1 MPNTVVIDSFPENVI
16 RYRRGYAVV
25 AVDVVRATTTAIT
38 AAAGGRRCFPVPTM
52 NAALQLAG
60 RLKDP
65 LLAGEQRGI
74 MPPGFHLN
82 NSPAQVAGRRDFERP
97 LILLSSSG
105 TRLCHEASQC
115 DAAFLACLRNYI
127 SAASHLATRFSTVA
141 LIGAG
146 SHDEFREEDQMCCA
160 WIAERLL
167 DLGYLAADANT
178 REIVRRWSNKPA
190 HAWIANKSANY
201 LRNSGQLADLEFILE
216 HVADLDAPF
225 VLRNGEVLLDVPPL
239 NSEVCESAGNG
250 VYEV

>member
-1 MPNTVVIDSFPENVI
+1 MRNTVIIDSLPESVA
-16 RYRRGYAVV
+16 RYRHGYAVV

-38 AAAGGRRCFPVPTM
+38 AAATGRRCFPVPTM

-60 RLKDP
+60 RLQDP

-74 MPPGFHLN
+74 VPPGFHLN
-82 NSPAQVAGRRDFERP
+82 NSPAQMAGRGNIERP

-105 TRLCHEASQC
+105 TRLCHEAAQC

-127 SAASHLATRFSTVA
+127 SAARHIAARFPAVA

-160 WIAERLL
+160 WIAECLL

-178 REIVRRWSNKPA
+178 VEIVRRWSNKPA
-190 HAWIANKSANY
+190 HAWITNKSARY
-201 LRNSGQLADLEFILE
+201 LRTSGQLADLDFILE
-216 HVADLDAPF
+216 HVADLNTPF
-225 VLRNGEVLLDVPPL
+225 VLRNGEVLAHGMPL
-239 NSEVCESAGNG
+239 NTEVRESAGNAI
-250 VYEV
+250 YDA

>member
-1 MPNTVVIDSFPENVI
+1 MRNTVVIDSLPESAA

-38 AAAGGRRCFPVPTM
+38 AAASGRRCFPVPTM
-52 NAALQLAG
+52 NAAVQLAG
-60 RLKDP
+60 HLKHP

-74 MPPGFHLN
+74 KPPGFHLN
-82 NSPAQVAGRRDFERP
+82 NSPAQLAARRDLERP

-105 TRLCHEASQC
+105 TRLCHEAGQC

-127 SAASHLATRFSTVA
+127 PAARHLADRFSAVA

-160 WIAERLL
+160 WIAECLL

-178 REIVRRWSNKPA
+178 VEIVRRWSNKPA

-201 LRNSGQLADLEFILE
+201 LRSSGQAADLDFILE

-225 VLRNGEVLLDVPPL
+225 ALRNGEVLVDVAPVE
-239 NSEVCESAGNG
+239 SAMGESAGNG
-250 VYEV
+250 FYDA